1 MKDFN
6 NNGNNKNNKIDS
18 HSKYTYEEVELF
30 KKNFNRAKSYL
41 AEQKKTLGYTY
52 DTYILKLFFDY
63 WFAKG
68 YLKIDVV
75 EYVKG
80 FEKKGFSLLLEA
92 NIGFCSWIT
101 NRSNARQAIANC
113 LYRNGID
120 TSAPNVYEINGG
132 PFDTIMPDTTNMI
145 TRFGN
150 MFDTFDSHIEKH
162 DGKVYKISETP
173 ESKSVSYTEEILE
186 KSTFILRTSFSSLLD
201 LDADDLD
208 IISELAGTDNTLVT
222 ITDVDTERY
231 IEFFDNPVIFGGSGS
246 VGNFNSGPNIED
258 MPDPYKTPFKATEE
272 LTESLMHLDR
282 NYYEEEQLDNI
293 TIGIINCLYMVKG
306 YEYSPLID
314 ETVELCESDV
324 EEEYSKKGLR

>member
-6 NNGNNKNNKIDS
+6 NNGNYKNNKIDS
-18 HSKYTYEEVELF
+18 HSKYTYKEVELF
-30 KKNFNRAKSYL
+30 KKNLNRAKSYL

-63 WFAKG
+63 CFANG
-68 YLKIDVV
+68 YFKIDVV

-80 FEKKGFSLLLEA
+80 FEKKGFNLLLEA

-113 LYRNGID
+113 LYRIGVD

-173 ESKSVSYTEEILE
+173 ESKSVSYTEEIPE
-186 KSTFILRTSFSSLLD
+186 NSTFILRSSFSSLLD

-222 ITDVDTERY
+222 ITDVPFVEVFAVEPLT
-231 IEFFDNPVIFGGSGS
+231 N
-246 VGNFNSGPNIED
+246 ED
-258 MPDPYKTPFKATEE
+258 MPPVKWMTAEQFFEESIELKLEEDLGINLHFVNTKHLKSIKKKSMSKDSPKHYKLEGQGDSF
-272 LTESLMHLDR
+272 
-282 NYYEEEQLDNI
+282 
-293 TIGIINCLYMVKG
+293 GIR
-306 YEYSPLID
+306 
-314 ETVELCESDV
+314 
-324 EEEYSKKGLR
+324 SK